1 MSNTERPLS
10 PHLSVYRWPITMTLS
25 ILHRATG
32 VAMSVGLVVLAMW
45 LVSAASGA
53 VDYEQ
58 FVTLMSTLVGRLLLI
73 GWSFAFFFHLA
84 NGVRHLVWDTG
95 RGFEKRQANASAW
108 FVLVTA
114 IVATALLWVIGS

>member
-1 MSNTERPLS
+1 
-10 PHLSVYRWPITMTLS
+10 MTLS

-32 VAMSVGLVVLAMW
+32 AAMAVGLLVLAAW
-45 LVSAASGA
+45 LVSAASGSE
-53 VDYEQ
+53 DYDQ
-58 FVTLMSTLVGRLLLI
+58 FISLMSTLIGRLLLI

-114 IVATALLWVIGS
+114 IVATALLWMTAS